1 MSEENTTQKNEF
13 HAIVRIFSTNIDG
26 NKKAGIGLTKIR
38 GIDVMFSNAVLNVA
52 GIPFDRKIGELS
64 EEEIKKI
71 EEIVKSPSKYNIP
84 SFLYNR
90 RKDPETGEDTHVVG
104 SELRFQNDFDIRRM
118 KRIRSYVGLRHSW
131 HLKVRGQ
138 RTKSTGRKGGPAVAR
153 KKKIK
158 K

>member
-1 MSEENTTQKNEF
+1 MSEESSSQKNEF

-26 NKKAGIGLTKIR
+26 NKKVGIGLTKIR
-38 GIDVMFSNAVLNVA
+38 GIDVMFSNAVLNAA

-64 EEEIKKI
+64 EDEVKKL

-90 RKDPETGEDTHVVG
+90 RKDPETGEDLHIVG
-104 SELRFQNDFDIRRM
+104 SELKFQNDFDIRRM

-138 RTKSTGRKGGPAVAR
+138 RTKSTGRKGGPAVAK